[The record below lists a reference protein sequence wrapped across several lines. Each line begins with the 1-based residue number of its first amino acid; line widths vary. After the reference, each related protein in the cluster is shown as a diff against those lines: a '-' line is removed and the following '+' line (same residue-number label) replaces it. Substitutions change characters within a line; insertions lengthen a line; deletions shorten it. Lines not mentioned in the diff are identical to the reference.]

1 MRIDDMSRSQ
11 LINHVKALQDEISIL
26 RDRLRPAATGHIH
39 TTIHTLE
46 DRLKECQAELDKGKC
61 NG

>member
-1 MRIDDMSRSQ
+1 MWNDDMSRSQ

-39 TTIHTLE
+39 TTINTLE

>member
-39 TTIHTLE
+39 TTINTLE

>member
-26 RDRLRPAATGHIH
+26 RDRVRPAATGHIH
-39 TTIHTLE
+39 TTINTLE

>member
-11 LINHVKALQDEISIL
+11 LINHVKALQDEIIIL

-39 TTIHTLE
+39 TTINTLE

>member
-1 MRIDDMSRSQ
+1 MQIDDMSRSQ

-39 TTIHTLE
+39 TTINTLE

>member
-1 MRIDDMSRSQ
+1 M
-11 LINHVKALQDEISIL
+11 INHVKALQDEIIIL

-39 TTIHTLE
+39 TTINTLE

>member
-1 MRIDDMSRSQ
+1 MSRSQ

-39 TTIHTLE
+39 TTISTLE
-46 DRLKECQAELDKGKC
+46 GRLKECQAELDKGKC

>member
-39 TTIHTLE
+39 TTINTLE
-46 DRLKECQAELDKGKC
+46 DRLKECHAELDKGKC

>member
-26 RDRLRPAATGHIH
+26 RDRLLPAATGHIH
-39 TTIHTLE
+39 TTINTLE
-46 DRLKECQAELDKGKC
+46 GRLKECQAELDKGKC

>member
-1 MRIDDMSRSQ
+1 MRIDIVSRSQ

-26 RDRLRPAATGHIH
+26 RDRLLPSATGHIH
-39 TTIHTLE
+39 TTINTLE
-46 DRLKECQAELDKGKC
+46 GRLKECQAQIDKGKC

>member
-1 MRIDDMSRSQ
+1 MRINDMSRSQ

-26 RDRLRPAATGHIH
+26 RDRVRPAATGHIH
-39 TTIHTLE
+39 TTINTLE